1 MIATAEIFWTLSPD
15 DDAHKALSAMGC
27 RVVAAAVNVSPQTV
41 CNWLNGAR
49 IPDASF
55 ARACEAANIT
65 QPMLRVRDIRRNGG
79 AVMREYNFTGGI
91 VKKSAGRPRKPRT
104 IEPATT

>member
-1 MIATAEIFWTLSPD
+1 MNAHAEIFWTLTPD

-27 RVVAAAVNVSPQTV
+27 RAVAAAVNVSPQTV

-55 ARACEAANIT
+55 ARACEAANIR
-65 QPMLRVRDIRRNGG
+65 QPMLTVRDLRRNGG
-79 AVMREYNFTGGI
+79 AVMREFKFTGGM
-91 VKKSAGRPRKPRT
+91 VKKSAGRPRKSRP
-104 IEPATT
+104 EPATV